1 MADRF
6 PALDDITGVP
16 DMADEPVPSPNGS
29 GNRAGEEDSDF
40 LARERAA
47 LGDDA
52 DQFISAGDN
61 NRPSVTVEDD
71 DLLGGGGD
79 DMMTHDNN
87 SGFESSYPAIESQN
101 ENVAPGGTITG
112 VDSPFQ
118 PSYSSGN
125 QEPEEESESV
135 REWREKRDAELSR
148 RAEASSEK
156 KAATVSKAQQD
167 IDDYYESYNKRTD
180 KARERTRTEAEEFLA
195 NREDTAAGGT
205 SWERIA
211 RLVDV
216 SGKGL
221 KGGASGSGKERFREL
236 LLELKKDEKAPGAT
250 GV

>member
-6 PALDDITGVP
+6 PALDDITGDQP
-16 DMADEPVPSPNGS
+16 IPAPEGS
-29 GNRAGEEDSDF
+29 GNKAGEDDSDF

-52 DQFISAGDN
+52 DQFILASD
-61 NRPSVTVEDD
+61 NRPSATVEDD
-71 DLLGGGGD
+71 DLLGGGGGGGD
-79 DMMTHDNN
+79 DMVAHDDN

-118 PSYSSGN
+118 PSYSAHN
-125 QEPEEESESV
+125 QEPEGESEAI

-148 RAEASSEK
+148 RAEASAEK

-180 KARERTRTEAEEFLA
+180 KARERTRAEAEEFLA

-211 RLVDV
+211 KLVDV
-216 SGKGL
+216 SGKGI

-236 LLELKKDEKAPGAT
+236 LLELKKDENAPGAT